1 MNITRKQLRNIIRE
15 EVEMTPRERRKQAK
29 RQAKQAKQAKQAE
42 QAKRQKQAERQA
54 GHGGALPVKSDSNV
68 HTYLQKIEME
78 VKRMRSLV
86 AKKGQEQS
94 VSKEMKRLSQ
104 SLVGLK
110 KTLDRLGVKVK

>member
-29 RQAKQAKQAKQAE
+29 ERRKQAKRQEQAK

-110 KTLDRLGVKVK
+110 KTLNRLGVKVK

>member
-1 MNITRKQLRNIIRE
+1 MKITRRQLKRLIRE

-29 RQAKQAKQAKQAE
+29 
-42 QAKRQKQAERQA
+42 RQA

-110 KTLDRLGVKVK
+110 KTLSRLGVKVK